1 MKTEIQQFP
10 AALWLNLSKSQ
21 LFWRQL
27 VKIHVDTL
35 IMIHQFNHEALF
47 KNILGSNQFYESVN
61 EVTQLW
67 ENTRNSGS

>member
-27 VKIHVDTL
+27 VKIHVDSL
-35 IMIHQFNHEALF
+35 MMIDQINHKALLRTF
-47 KNILGSNQFYESVN
+47 SVQTQFYESVN